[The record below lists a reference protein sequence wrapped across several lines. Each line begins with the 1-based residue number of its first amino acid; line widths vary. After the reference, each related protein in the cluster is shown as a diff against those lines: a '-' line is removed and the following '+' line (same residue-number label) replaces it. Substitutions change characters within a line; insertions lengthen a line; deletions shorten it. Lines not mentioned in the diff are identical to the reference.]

1 MCVFVCIS
9 SWKRCSHC
17 SLCIGFVVFNLVFGR
32 ELECNKRLELC
43 ENVDH
48 GQFPLSQY
56 TRSSSDATSGVS
68 VVAARQTARPGFHK
82 VVGRLPWLRNNS
94 SVQLG
99 STSYLVKHSIGQ
111 GAYAK
116 IYQVFQTNNTDLNP
130 SRSVLKVH
138 DLNAIWEFS
147 ITSELLR
154 TAPTK
159 RKLSCCMS
167 RTFLIEEYLNQ
178 LDDWIAIDK
187 INP

>member
-1 MCVFVCIS
+1 MG
-9 SWKRCSHC
+9 K
-17 SLCIGFVVFNLVFGR
+17 SLHSQIYVDRVYPANFDPFS
-32 ELECNKRLELC
+32 LEVRRAHLASLSL
-43 ENVDH
+43 
-48 GQFPLSQY
+48 PL
-56 TRSSSDATSGVS
+56 DK
-68 VVAARQTARPGFHK
+68 RPGFHK

-94 SVQLG
+94 SVQRPARLD
-99 STSYLVKHSIGQ
+99 LVKHSIGQ

-116 IYQVFQTNNTDLNP
+116 IYQVFQTNNTDSNP